1 MTTQKAEQLS
11 TRFNDSVA
19 FRLHDYQ
26 KQWLKRETAKQNLE
40 LLQSGEEDT
49 ITIADVLRGWLHNL
63 GMPQ

>member
-1 MTTQKAEQLS
+1 MTTQKAEQL
-11 TRFNDSVA
+11 TNRFNDSVA

-26 KQWLKRETAKQNLE
+26 KQWLKKETAKQNLE

-49 ITIADVLRGWLHNL
+49 ITIADVLRGWLHKL